1 MMRLFKRRGSNPEPQ
16 LESVSR
22 LPGNMHNVDCKKPDW
37 SKDALNTSNNATRS
51 KTWYKSTDYATAA
64 EQPTQNDKSDYGS
77 PSNDSSNDSM
87 NLSSE
92 INEKPKLN
100 DEDVKRVYEMYKNCK
115 NGTTMRNENLRNVI
129 KIRRQ
134 KCVSENIELNQ
145 AQFMNYL
152 TLMKA
157 YSKDFEKIF
166 SEEKFDHNRG
176 SPILGPKKKSRRTR
190 LRSMFTIGSSSKS
203 DDEEIDMSSKT
214 LNKKSS
220 SIDSISSLLS
230 YLMPKRMQNSKTS
243 DIGNKLKSD
252 ESGYGS
258 DANQANAMES
268 PMGSIKSE
276 FSQTSYRVD
285 TDVETEKNSENYV
298 NPRCES
304 SDDTDTSEDDLE
316 LETTYTFSKFYG
328 RSPTKPCTKKRSGS
342 KSRPFINVHQSN
354 PGNNCKT
361 DKYSE
366 KKNKNMQLNGRAN
379 EMLGIRVLPRSDSTK
394 HGAYFIS
401 EMVPN
406 SAARRNQQVQ
416 ERDEI
421 ENRKDH
427 LTPINN
433 DLKSIISR
441 TSQKIKVNAKRSNSF
456 KNLFRTP
463 SIMNTKRETDNP
475 NYSLIFK
482 STSQISLSN
491 LVNDKAS
498 PNSKRLKKPYVNSN
512 LRNYQDN
519 YVAKQSESQLSS
531 QKTQHES
538 DTLKHLRRPVHNVN
552 RIPSTGASNNKNIK
566 NLTNQIGDKK
576 DFTHHPST
584 FEAHNVRP
592 QHSSSTRDPN
602 TFALLSQIL
611 NTNSNRESKA
621 TNSED
626 TESDSFFETPTS
638 HQTIKDHY
646 EISNAH
652 FSAQNRFQ
660 PKITSPKSINP
671 RQMDKN
677 SSCRTPPEL
686 KKYLSNCN
694 APQPSGMIKFAFLS
708 SSNSDLPKSIA
719 ASTATFKHNNNF
731 NRFITFS
738 KGPGR
743 KSLGFTIVGGKDSSK
758 GPMGIYVKRIFENGQ
773 AADTKLLQEGDELLS
788 INGSSFQGLSHL
800 EAINL
805 FKSIKNGE
813 VVIKVAKRHKS
824 RTNYQSV

>member
-1 MMRLFKRRGSNPEPQ
+1 MTYILYDHLIFELFMCIRISLWQTHKKFGFFKLINKD
-16 LESVSR
+16 
-22 LPGNMHNVDCKKPDW
+22 DC
-37 SKDALNTSNNATRS
+37 
-51 KTWYKSTDYATAA
+51 
-64 EQPTQNDKSDYGS
+64 
-77 PSNDSSNDSM
+77 
-87 NLSSE
+87 
-92 INEKPKLN
+92 
-100 DEDVKRVYEMYKNCK
+100 
-115 NGTTMRNENLRNVI
+115 
-129 KIRRQ
+129 
-134 KCVSENIELNQ
+134 
-145 AQFMNYL
+145 F
-152 TLMKA
+152 
-157 YSKDFEKIF
+157 
-166 SEEKFDHNRG
+166 
-176 SPILGPKKKSRRTR
+176 
-190 LRSMFTIGSSSKS
+190 
-203 DDEEIDMSSKT
+203 
-214 LNKKSS
+214 
-220 SIDSISSLLS
+220 
-230 YLMPKRMQNSKTS
+230 
-243 DIGNKLKSD
+243 
-252 ESGYGS
+252 
-258 DANQANAMES
+258 
-268 PMGSIKSE
+268 
-276 FSQTSYRVD
+276 
-285 TDVETEKNSENYV
+285 
-298 NPRCES
+298 
-304 SDDTDTSEDDLE
+304 
-316 LETTYTFSKFYG
+316 
-328 RSPTKPCTKKRSGS
+328 
-342 KSRPFINVHQSN
+342 
-354 PGNNCKT
+354 
-361 DKYSE
+361 
-366 KKNKNMQLNGRAN
+366 
-379 EMLGIRVLPRSDSTK
+379 
-394 HGAYFIS
+394 
-401 EMVPN
+401 
-406 SAARRNQQVQ
+406 RNQQVQ

-773 AADTKLLQEGDELLS
+773 AADTKLLQEDNHITTSEYVRYLGVYMDRNLRMTTHIKLTVEKHTKLHLLQLRPIELLAKERINIVQNGKEYKKDAIINTMKLWQNRWELYAGWSKTFIPNVTKWTEHQIGDELLS

>member
-157 YSKDFEKIF
+157 YSKDFDKIF

-406 SAARRNQQVQ
+406 SAARR
-416 ERDEI
+416 
-421 ENRKDH
+421 
-427 LTPINN
+427 
-433 DLKSIISR
+433 
-441 TSQKIKVNAKRSNSF
+441 
-456 KNLFRTP
+456 
-463 SIMNTKRETDNP
+463 
-475 NYSLIFK
+475 
-482 STSQISLSN
+482 
-491 LVNDKAS
+491 
-498 PNSKRLKKPYVNSN
+498 
-512 LRNYQDN
+512 
-519 YVAKQSESQLSS
+519 
-531 QKTQHES
+531 
-538 DTLKHLRRPVHNVN
+538 
-552 RIPSTGASNNKNIK
+552 
-566 NLTNQIGDKK
+566 
-576 DFTHHPST
+576 
-584 FEAHNVRP
+584 
-592 QHSSSTRDPN
+592 
-602 TFALLSQIL
+602 
-611 NTNSNRESKA
+611 
-621 TNSED
+621 
-626 TESDSFFETPTS
+626 
-638 HQTIKDHY
+638 
-646 EISNAH
+646 
-652 FSAQNRFQ
+652 
-660 PKITSPKSINP
+660 
-671 RQMDKN
+671 
-677 SSCRTPPEL
+677 
-686 KKYLSNCN
+686 
-694 APQPSGMIKFAFLS
+694 
-708 SSNSDLPKSIA
+708 
-719 ASTATFKHNNNF
+719 
-731 NRFITFS
+731 FITFS

>member
-37 SKDALNTSNNATRS
+37 SKDALNTSRTGQSSDPSIQEPPPRIWECVTYHS
-51 KTWYKSTDYATAA
+51 K
-64 EQPTQNDKSDYGS
+64 
-77 PSNDSSNDSM
+77 
-87 NLSSE
+87 
-92 INEKPKLN
+92 KPL
-100 DEDVKRVYEMYKNCK
+100 
-115 NGTTMRNENLRNVI
+115 
-129 KIRRQ
+129 
-134 KCVSENIELNQ
+134 
-145 AQFMNYL
+145 
-152 TLMKA
+152 
-157 YSKDFEKIF
+157 
-166 SEEKFDHNRG
+166 RG
-176 SPILGPKKKSRRTR
+176 SPEEPSRAKRQTFMKDYW
-190 LRSMFTIGSSSKS
+190 LRQ
-203 DDEEIDMSSKT
+203 
-214 LNKKSS
+214 
-220 SIDSISSLLS
+220 
-230 YLMPKRMQNSKTS
+230 P
-243 DIGNKLKSD
+243 
-252 ESGYGS
+252 
-258 DANQANAMES
+258 
-268 PMGSIKSE
+268 
-276 FSQTSYRVD
+276 TSYRVD

-773 AADTKLLQEGDELLS
+773 AADTKLLQEGVYMDRNLRMTTHIKLTVEKHTKLHLLQLRPIELLAKERINIVQNGKEYKKDAIINTMKLWQNRWELYAGWSKTFIPNVTKWTEHQIGNTNYYCTQACTGHGVFDSYLKRIKWQSSDVSWFCESAVLGDTSREESFSRSSLPDEMSSRHTPRRQNTSLGSDELLS